1 MLDPHGIY
9 RHYKRGTEYRILAV
23 AKDHETF
30 EEQVVYQDIAEP
42 EKIWVRPL
50 VMFIEEVEYE
60 GKTVP
65 RFTHIHS

>member
-1 MLDPHGIY
+1 MLKSGIY

-30 EEQVVYQDIAEP
+30 EEQVVYQDIREP

-50 VMFIEEVEYE
+50 AMFTEEVEVD
-60 GKTVP
+60 GKKVP
-65 RFTHIHS
+65 RFEYVGE